1 MAKAKRKDKNG
12 YVLRVGE
19 CYRSD
24 GRYSFAKTDRNGKR
38 HTVYAPNIVV
48 LREKEK
54 ALIKDLDDGL
64 DALSASTMTLNDLY
78 DRYISQKFNLK
89 PTTKSN
95 YIYTYNHFVRDSFG
109 KRKIADIKYSDIKK
123 FYFHLL
129 NDEGIK
135 PTTLDTVH
143 CQIHPA
149 FKLAMREDLVRN
161 NPSDEVMAEIKRS
174 KLWATP
180 KRHALT
186 IPQQKALMNFI
197 EENVEWRGWLPLV
210 TVLLGTGM
218 RIGECLGL
226 TWDDVDFENRMI
238 SVNHNLSDRPV
249 GAERKYERH
258 IMAPKTEAGTRQIP
272 MVDEVMEAFL
282 LEYQFQKCI
291 GFCEEEIDGYTG
303 FIFITSEHKA
313 YPASTVNA
321 ALHRMTDAYNETE
334 REVAKAENREPL
346 IIPSFSAH
354 NLRHT
359 FCTRLCENETNLKVI
374 QAIMGHAD
382 IQTTMDIYA
391 DCTSEKKQEVM
402 TNLQGK
408 IIIK

>member
-1 MAKAKRKDKNG
+1 
-12 YVLRVGE
+12 
-19 CYRSD
+19 
-24 GRYSFAKTDRNGKR
+24 
-38 HTVYAPNIVV
+38 
-48 LREKEK
+48 
-54 ALIKDLDDGL
+54 
-64 DALSASTMTLNDLY
+64 
-78 DRYISQKFNLK
+78 
-89 PTTKSN
+89 
-95 YIYTYNHFVRDSFG
+95 
-109 KRKIADIKYSDIKK
+109 
-123 FYFHLL
+123 
-129 NDEGIK
+129 
-135 PTTLDTVH
+135 
-143 CQIHPA
+143 
-149 FKLAMREDLVRN
+149 
-161 NPSDEVMAEIKRS
+161 
-174 KLWATP
+174 
-180 KRHALT
+180 
-186 IPQQKALMNFI
+186 MNFI

-321 ALHRMTDAYNETE
+321 ALHRMTDAYNEIE
-334 REVAKAENREPL
+334 RKAAKAENREPL